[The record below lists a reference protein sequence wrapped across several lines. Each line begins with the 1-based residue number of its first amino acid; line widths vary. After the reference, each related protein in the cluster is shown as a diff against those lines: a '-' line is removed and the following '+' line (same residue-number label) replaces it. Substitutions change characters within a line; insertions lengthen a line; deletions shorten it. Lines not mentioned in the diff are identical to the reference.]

1 MAASEYHHGEM
12 DIHDQQATWNGFIKG
27 TTWGSLI
34 LALMLGHALMTIA
47 LGLHW
52 AVSLGLMALVGIG
65 SGVVLNLGGRW
76 YATLVILLLTGLFVQ
91 FMTWMF
97 GVFI

>member
-12 DIHDQQATWNGFIKG
+12 DIHDQQATWDGFIKG

-34 LALMLGHALMTIA
+34 LALMLGHALMTVA

-52 AVSLGLMALVGIG
+52 AVSLGLMTLVGIG
-65 SGVVLNLGGRW
+65 SGIVLNLGGRW
-76 YATLVILLLTGLFVQ
+76 YATLVILLFTGLFIQ
-91 FMTWMF
+91 AMIWLF
-97 GVFI
+97 GVLI